1 VAASVSVKDFWMSL
15 ARQLRALAGGPGLW
29 RNMAIALAAAALA
42 AGVATY
48 MALTGAPPFGPDPG
62 AVLTLLNLDL
72 ALLLALAL
80 LVGKR
85 LVEVWAERRRGLAG
99 SRLQVRLVGLF
110 SLIAVLPTIIVAL
123 FSFLFFN
130 YGIESWFSDK
140 VRTAISES
148 VAVADAYVREHQQAI
163 RADALAMA
171 NELDRHASMLALNPQ
186 YLAPVLTA
194 QAAMRGLT
202 EAAVLDRNGTMLART
217 GLAFALGF
225 EDVSKDAL
233 RRASQGEVVIMTDDK
248 EERVRA
254 LVRLDEFSG
263 LYLYVGRFIEPK
275 VLAHRDETHLAAA
288 QYAQLEG
295 RRSGF
300 QITFA
305 VIYILVAMLFLAAAI
320 SIGIHFA
327 AQLGDPISR
336 LVGAAERVRAGDL
349 SARVPEGDQDDEL
362 VSLSRAFNR
371 MTYQIQS
378 QQRALIDANRQ
389 LDDRRRFTETVLT
402 GVSAGVI
409 GLDRG
414 GRVHLP
420 NRSASALLGI
430 DLDLL
435 IDEDLAEI
443 APEMAGLLEEAALRP
458 DRLAQGQVQVAG
470 RNGMRTLLV
479 RIAAERHEDDVSG
492 YVVTFD
498 DITELLSA
506 QRKAAW
512 ADIAR
517 RIAHEIKNPLTPIQL
532 SAERLRRKY
541 SKEIKKDAE
550 TFRICTDTI
559 IRHVEDIGRMVD
571 EFSAFARMP
580 APVLKPE
587 DLTALVEQAVFLER
601 TAHPRIAFETRFA
614 ARPVSVHCDAR
625 LVVQALINILKNA
638 VESIEAR
645 IVQGEPEPPGMI
657 LVSLADEGRV
667 AVTVEDNGKGLP
679 AQGRERLTEPY
690 VTTRSKG
697 TGLGLAIVKKIMEDH
712 HGELVLSDREQGG
725 ARVRLIFAGDG
736 RSAAPGSPEVSAE
749 LSSVTHGA

>member
-1 VAASVSVKDFWMSL
+1 MSL
-15 ARQLRALAGGPGLW
+15 ALTRRTRIWAGGIGLW
-29 RNMAIALAAAALA
+29 RKIAIALAAAALA
-42 AGVATY
+42 SGIATY
-48 MALTGAPPFGPDPG
+48 LAYTGAPPFGTRPG
-62 AVLTLLNLDL
+62 VVLSLLYLDL
-72 ALLLALAL
+72 VLLLALAS
-80 LVGKR
+80 LVAKR

-110 SLIAVLPTIIVAL
+110 SLIAVLPTIIVAVFSYL
-123 FSFLFFN
+123 FFSF
-130 YGIESWFSDK
+130 GVESWFSDK

-148 VAVADAYVREHQQAI
+148 VAVADAYVKEHQQAI

-171 NELDRHASMLALNPQ
+171 TDLDRAASSLQLNPQ

-202 EAAVLDRNGTMLART
+202 EAAVLDRKGAMLART
-217 GLAFALGF
+217 GLVFALGF

-233 RRASQGEVVIMTDDK
+233 NRARQGEVVIMTDDR

-254 LVRLDEFSG
+254 LVRLDEFSD
-263 LYLYVGRFIEPK
+263 LYLYVGRFIESR

-288 QYAQLEG
+288 QYERLEG
-295 RRSGF
+295 QRSGF

-327 AQLGDPISR
+327 SQLADPISR

-349 SARVPEGDQDDEL
+349 SARVPEGDKDDEL

-378 QQRALIDANRQ
+378 QQDELIEANRQ
-389 LDDRRRFTETVLT
+389 LDERRRFTETVLT

-414 GRVHLP
+414 GRIYLP
-420 NRSASALLGI
+420 NRSASALLGV

-435 IDEDLAEI
+435 IGEDLAEI
-443 APEMAGLLEEAALRP
+443 APEMADLLEQSARRP
-458 DRLAQGQVQVAG
+458 DRLAQAQVQIAG
-470 RNGMRTLLV
+470 VNSTRTLLV
-479 RIAAERHEDDVSG
+479 RIAAEHDQGEISG
-492 YVVTFD
+492 FVVTFD

-532 SAERLRRKY
+532 SAERLRRRY
-541 SKEIKKDAE
+541 LKEIKKDPE

-571 EFSAFARMP
+571 EFSSFARMP

-587 DLTALVEQAVFLER
+587 DLTTIIEQAVFLER
-601 TAHPRIAFETRFA
+601 QAHPKIAFETRFA
-614 ARPVSVHCDAR
+614 TRPIPLRCDAR
-625 LVVQALINILKNA
+625 LVGQALLNIVKNA
-638 VESIEAR
+638 LESIEAR
-645 IVQGEPEPPGMI
+645 IAESGPSPPGQI
-657 LVSLADEGRV
+657 IVTVEADRQI

-679 AQGRERLTEPY
+679 AHGRERLTEPY
-690 VTTRSKG
+690 VTTRAKG

-712 HGELVLSDREQGG
+712 HGELMLSDRKNGG
-725 ARVRLIFAGDG
+725 ACVRLVFAGDHPAVG
-736 RSAAPGSPEVSAE
+736 RVAAPAAAAE

>member
-1 VAASVSVKDFWMSL
+1 MSVARRVRTWAGSNALW
-15 ARQLRALAGGPGLW
+15 RQLAVALA
-29 RNMAIALAAAALA
+29 IAAL
-42 AGVATY
+42 GSGIATY
-48 MALTGAPPFGPDPG
+48 LALTGAPFGPRPG

-72 ALLLALAL
+72 VLLLALAA
-80 LVGKR
+80 LVAKR
-85 LVEVWAERRRGLAG
+85 LVEVWAKRRRGLAG

-110 SLIAVLPTIIVAL
+110 SLIAVMPTIIVAVFSYL
-123 FSFLFFN
+123 FFSF
-130 YGIESWFSDK
+130 GIESWFSDK

-148 VAVADAYVREHQQAI
+148 VAVADAYVKEHQQAI

-171 NELDRHASMLALNPQ
+171 SDLDRYATNLQMNPQ

-217 GLAFALGF
+217 GLVFGLGF

-233 RRASQGEVVIMTDDK
+233 RRARQGEVVVMTDDK

-254 LVRLDEFSG
+254 LVRLDEFSD
-263 LYLYVGRFIEPK
+263 LYLYVGRFIEAR
-275 VLAHRDETHLAAA
+275 VLAHRDQTHLAAA
-288 QYAQLEG
+288 QYEQLEG
-295 RRSGF
+295 QRSQF

-305 VIYILVAMLFLAAAI
+305 VIYIVVAMLFLVAAI

-327 AQLGDPISR
+327 AQLADPISR
-336 LVGAAERVRAGDL
+336 LVGAAEQVRAGDL
-349 SARVPEGDQDDEL
+349 STRVPEGEKDDEL

-371 MTYQIQS
+371 MTNQIQS
-378 QQRALIDANRQ
+378 QQRELIDANRQ
-389 LDDRRRFTETVLT
+389 LDERRRFTETVLT

-414 GRVHLP
+414 GRIYLP
-420 NRSASALLGI
+420 NRTASALLGI
-430 DLDLL
+430 DLDRL
-435 IDEDLAEI
+435 IGEDLAEI
-443 APEMAGLLEEAALRP
+443 APEMAGLLEEVALRP
-458 DRLAQGQVQVAG
+458 DRLSQGQIEVAG
-470 RNGMRTLLV
+470 ANSTRTLLV
-479 RIAAERHEDDVSG
+479 RIAAERDENEVG
-492 YVVTFD
+492 GFVVTFD

-541 SKEIKKDAE
+541 LKDIKKDAE

-559 IRHVEDIGRMVD
+559 VRHVEDIGRMVD
-571 EFSAFARMP
+571 EFSSFARMP

-587 DLTALVEQAVFLER
+587 DLATIVEQAVFLEQ
-601 TAHPRIAFETRFA
+601 TAHPKVSFSLEFA
-614 ARPVSVHCDAR
+614 ARPIPLVCDAR
-625 LVVQALINILKNA
+625 LVGQAVINIVKNA
-638 VESIEAR
+638 VEAIDAR
-645 IVQGEPEPPGMI
+645 IAESGPNPPGEI
-657 LVSLADEGRV
+657 AISVDAQGPI

-679 AQGRERLTEPY
+679 QQGRERLSEPY
-690 VTTRSKG
+690 VTTRTKG

-712 HGELVLSDREQGG
+712 HGELVLSDRTQGG
-725 ARVRLIFAGDG
+725 ARVQLVFAGDMPVML
-736 RSAAPGSPEVSAE
+736 RPDKPAAPVE
-749 LSSVTHGA
+749 LSSVDYGA